1 MLKYFKYVLTLIGS
15 RLSKSTLMQIQAS
28 VNYLRTGR
36 WFRDHSFTIGRRV
49 GSAQH
54 VWTVV
59 INRVRNK
66 KVLYLEFGVASGR
79 SIKYW
84 SRKLKHPDTMLH
96 GFDSFEGLP
105 EDGGPWRKGQ
115 FDTMGRIPET
125 DDPRVRFFKGWFDQ
139 VLPSYSIPAHEV
151 LVINMD
157 ADLYSSTIY
166 VLRHLRPHIKRGT
179 YIYFDEMNH
188 VEHEPRA
195 FDEFIRESGL
205 QFKLVAVDMTMA
217 FCCFECLG

>member
-1 MLKYFKYVLTLIGS
+1 MLKHFKYLLTLIGS
-15 RLSKSTLMQIQAS
+15 RLSDAGLMQIQAS

-49 GSAQH
+49 RSAQD

-59 INRVRNK
+59 IDRVRNK
-66 KVLYLEFGVASGR
+66 KVLYLEFGVASGE
-79 SIKYW
+79 SMKYW
-84 SRKLKHPDTMLH
+84 SRELKHPDAMLH

-105 EDGGPWRKGQ
+105 ADGGPWRKGQ
-115 FDTMGRIPET
+115 FDTMGRIPEIH
-125 DDPRVRFFKGWFDQ
+125 DPRVRFFKGWFDQ

-151 LVINMD
+151 MVVFMD
-157 ADLYSSTIY
+157 ADLYSSTIC
-166 VLRHLRPHIKRGT
+166 VFRHLRPHIKRGT

-188 VEHEPRA
+188 PEHEPRA